1 MMPRGAV
8 LTLLVL
14 TALTSAAC
22 GREEPEPPAPQ
33 PPPAQP
39 DTAGQGQA
47 ALDRARA
54 DSIAAAEAA
63 RRAAEEETA
72 RARAVLEE
80 MVFFDYD
87 DSSIRS
93 DAQDVLA
100 QKVSVLRAN
109 PNVALMITGHADE
122 RGSIEYNLALGMR
135 RAASVRDYLVGFGLD
150 ASRFSIETLGE
161 DRPLDPGTTE
171 AAYARNRRAEFTI
184 TRGGDILVTGRD

>member
-1 MMPRGAV
+1 MPRGAV

-14 TALTSAAC
+14 TALTTAC
-22 GREEPEPPAPQ
+22 RREEPEPPAPQ
-33 PPPAQP
+33 PPPAMP
-39 DTAGQGQA
+39 DTAGQGQR
-47 ALDRARA
+47 ALDAARE
-54 DSIAAAEAA
+54 DSIRRAEAA
-63 RRAAEEETA
+63 RAATAEETA
-72 RARAVLEE
+72 RARTILEE

-93 DAQDVLA
+93 DAQDVLS

-109 PNVALMITGHADE
+109 PNVALAVTGHADE

-161 DRPLDPGTTE
+161 DRPLDAGTTE
-171 AAYARNRRAEFTI
+171 SAYARNRRAEFQI
-184 TRGGDILVTGRD
+184 TRGGEPLVTGRQ

>member
-1 MMPRGAV
+1 MPRGAV
-8 LTLLVL
+8 LTLFVL
-14 TALTSAAC
+14 TATLTAAC
-22 GREEPEPPAPQ
+22 GREEPELPAPQ
-33 PPPAQP
+33 PPPAAP

-47 ALDRARA
+47 ALDRMRA

-63 RRAAEEETA
+63 RRAAAEETA
-72 RARAVLEE
+72 RARAILEE

-87 DSSIRS
+87 ESAIRA
-93 DAQDVLA
+93 DAQDVLS

-109 PNVALMITGHADE
+109 PNAALMITGHADE

>member
-1 MMPRGAV
+1 MPRGAV

-14 TALTSAAC
+14 TALTTAC
-22 GREEPEPPAPQ
+22 RREEPEPPAPQ
-33 PPPAQP
+33 PPPAMP
-39 DTAGQGQA
+39 DTAGQGQR
-47 ALDRARA
+47 ALDAARE
-54 DSIAAAEAA
+54 DSIRRAEAA
-63 RRAAEEETA
+63 RAATAEETA
-72 RARAVLEE
+72 RARTILEE

-93 DAQDVLA
+93 DAQDVLS

-109 PNVALMITGHADE
+109 PNVALAVTGHADE

-161 DRPLDPGTTE
+161 DRPLDSGTTE
-171 AAYARNRRAEFTI
+171 SAYARNRRAEFQI
-184 TRGGDILVTGRD
+184 TRGGDIIVTGRQ